1 MDDRHPG
8 RKDASG
14 DIRVGLDSSIPC
26 WNDTI
31 GGACASD
38 ERNYF
43 TDIPKERD
51 PGALLVLKIQLKLK
65 TQLEQFEKV

>member
-26 WNDTI
+26 WNDAI
-31 GGACASD
+31 GAPVLQMS
-38 ERNYF
+38 EITLPIFRRS
-43 TDIPKERD
+43 RD